1 MRLFVLSAQYSVHIL
16 YIHYFCGYF
25 YGSFC
30 SLFMTSPS
38 PFLPPAMLER
48 MSALSALPLL
58 LDLQPSDYPL
68 EGFRRKQLL
77 SWIFEQGVGDFAA
90 MSNLPKATREH
101 LSDTYRLNPFKNIET
116 IRSNDGSVK
125 YLFTL
130 PDDKQMEAVYMPYLD
145 RKTLCVSTM
154 VGCPAGCAFCAT
166 GRMGFGRNLSAGE
179 IVGQVLAVAG
189 IEDIEPREIRNLVFM
204 GMGEAMLN
212 YNNTMN
218 AARILL
224 HPQALGMSKRRVT
237 LSTVGIAKGI
247 RRLATEDDL
256 GIKLAISLHAPDEET
271 RQKIIPTG
279 SANSIAEIMS
289 AARDYQAVTGRR
301 ITMEYTM
308 LRGIND
314 HLWQA
319 ELLAELLDGLVSHVN
334 LIPMNAWEGSDF
346 ESSTEEQIQDFYD
359 LLEAR
364 GVDVS
369 VRRSR
374 GRDAG
379 AACGQLAL
387 KRPQKPAAH
396 T

>member
-1 MRLFVLSAQYSVHIL
+1 MH
-16 YIHYFCGYF
+16 
-25 YGSFC
+25 
-30 SLFMTSPS
+30 
-38 PFLPPAMLER
+38 
-48 MSALSALPLL
+48 LL
-58 LDLQPSDYPL
+58 LDLHPDEYPL

-77 SWIFEQGVGDFAA
+77 SWVFEQGVGTFEG
-90 MSNLPKATREH
+90 MTNLPAAVREQLGSEYH
-101 LSDTYRLNPFKNIET
+101 LNPFREIET
-116 IRSNDGSVK
+116 VRSTDGSVK

-130 PDDKQMEAVYMPYLD
+130 LDGRQMEAVYMPYLD
-145 RKTLCVSTM
+145 RKTICVSTM
-154 VGCPAGCAFCAT
+154 VGCPAKCAFCAT
-166 GRMGFGRNLSAGE
+166 GAMGFGRNLTPGE

-189 IEDIEPREIRNLVFM
+189 GEGIAPREIRNLVFM

-212 YNNTMN
+212 YDHTMK

-224 HPQALGMSKRRVT
+224 HPDALGMSKRRIT

-247 RRLATEDDL
+247 QRLAQEDDL

-271 RQKIIPTG
+271 RRRIIPTG
-279 SANSIAEIMS
+279 HVNSIEEIMR

-308 LRGIND
+308 LRGLND

-319 ELLAELLDGLVSHVN
+319 ELLAELLRGMVSHVN
-334 LIPMNAWEGSDF
+334 LIPMNPWPGSNF
-346 ESSTEEQIQDFYD
+346 ESSTEEQLQAFYD
-359 LLEAR
+359 TLQER

-374 GRDAG
+374 GKDAG

-387 KRPQKPAAH
+387 KRPHAAEGDAAAV
-396 T
+396 